1 MFGHLCVVLDGADDE
16 GEGVAAVLADP
27 ALTAVVA
34 APDDDVAEDV
44 CVVAA
49 LATAMLPP
57 NPTPSAPAPIAVP
70 MMILPS
76 RVFTMSPPYDRV
88 SVLYVGHP
96 SGLRTLCGDALPTV

>member
-1 MFGHLCVVLDGADDE
+1 MCAHLCVVLDEADDE
-16 GEGVAAVLADP
+16 EEGVAAVLADP
-27 ALTAVVA
+27 ELTAVVA

-70 MMILPS
+70 RMILPI
-76 RVFTMSPPYDRV
+76 RVLTMPPPCDRV
-88 SVLYVGHP
+88 SVLRTGHP
-96 SGLRTLCGDALPTV
+96 RGLRTLCGDALPTV